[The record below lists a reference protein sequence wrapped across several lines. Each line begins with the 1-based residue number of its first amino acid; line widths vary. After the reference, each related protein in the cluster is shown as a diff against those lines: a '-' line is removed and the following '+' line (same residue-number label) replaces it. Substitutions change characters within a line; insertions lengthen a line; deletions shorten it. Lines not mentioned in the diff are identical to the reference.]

1 MGAIYFI
8 ATNYKKV
15 WQNAYY
21 ALNNFEFRNVRC
33 KKYNIPIQHFRHF
46 WL

>member
-15 WQNAYY
+15 QQNAYH
-21 ALNNFEFRNVRC
+21 ASHNFEFRNVRC
-33 KKYNIPIQHFRHF
+33 KIIQYT
-46 WL
+46 